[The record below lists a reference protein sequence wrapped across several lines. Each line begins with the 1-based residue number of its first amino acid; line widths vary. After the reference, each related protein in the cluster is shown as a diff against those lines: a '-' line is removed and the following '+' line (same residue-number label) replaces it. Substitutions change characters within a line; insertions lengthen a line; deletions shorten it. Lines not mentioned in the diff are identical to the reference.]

1 MSIKSNAAFHQKTIA
16 LDGDTLGRKRT
27 GDETYLVGLMH
38 GLGRLN
44 AGPNFPVYV
53 RDVESVAGPFRKH
66 GCFDFRPVRPKS
78 IWLRHPIGF
87 PMALN
92 RDKPDLLHVQYF
104 VPPFAPCPVV
114 LTVHDISFAVHP
126 EFFTARDRLLLGTLV
141 PWSLKKAAR
150 VITDAE
156 HTKEDLVR
164 VYKVPSEKIDLIP
177 LAVEPRFCTLDRSA
191 CIREVAKRHSLGDS
205 PYVLY
210 VGTLQP
216 RKNVKMLID
225 AYTMMRRKTGIG
237 HKLLMIGKPKYR
249 FAPVFDAIKASG
261 FENDILFTGFVT
273 DDDLPMYYNAAEV
286 FVFPSRYE
294 GFGLPVLEA
303 FGCGTPVITTTSS
316 SLPEVAGDAAV
327 LVDPYDT
334 EALADAMENVLGNEK
349 LRTKLRADG
358 LARAAEFS
366 WERTA
371 RMTMD
376 VYERVLT
383 ESVGRKAN
391 RSAALSRS
399 S

>member
-1 MSIKSNAAFHQKTIA
+1 MGTVMSPPKPKTIA

-38 GLGRLN
+38 GLGRLQTSIK
-44 AGPNFPVYV
+44 FPVYV
-53 RDVESVAGPFRKH
+53 RDVDPVAGPFRDY
-66 GCFDFRPVRPKS
+66 GCFDFRPVTPRS

-87 PMALN
+87 PLALR

-126 EFFTARDRLLLGTLV
+126 EFFTARDRFFLGTLV
-141 PWSLKKAAR
+141 PWSLKRAAR

-156 HTKEDLVR
+156 HTKDDLVR
-164 VYKVPSEKIDLIP
+164 VYKVPPEKIDLIP
-177 LAVEPRFCTLDRSA
+177 LAAEPRFRTLDRAA
-191 CIREVAKRHSLGDS
+191 CIQTVADRHDLGET
-205 PYVLY
+205 PYILY

-225 AYTMMRRKTGIG
+225 AYTIMRRKTGMT
-237 HKLLMIGKPKYR
+237 HKLLMVGKPKYR
-249 FAPVFDAIKASG
+249 YAPVFDAIETSG
-261 FENDILFTGFVT
+261 YAGDILFTGFVT
-273 DDDLPMYYNAAEV
+273 DEDLPMYYNAAEL

-303 FGCGTPVITTTSS
+303 FGCGAPVITTTSS
-316 SLPEVAGDAAV
+316 SLPEVAGEAAV

-334 EALADAMENVLGNEK
+334 DALAAAMERVLADES
-349 LRTKLRADG
+349 LRKKLRADG

-371 RMTMD
+371 QMTLD
-376 VYERVLT
+376 VYDRVLA
-383 ESVGRKAN
+383 E
-391 RSAALSRS
+391 AAERNSNQPAAMSQR
-399 S
+399 

>member
-1 MSIKSNAAFHQKTIA
+1 
-16 LDGDTLGRKRT
+16 
-27 GDETYLVGLMH
+27 
-38 GLGRLN
+38 
-44 AGPNFPVYV
+44 
-53 RDVESVAGPFRKH
+53 
-66 GCFDFRPVRPKS
+66 
-78 IWLRHPIGF
+78 
-87 PMALN
+87 
-92 RDKPDLLHVQYF
+92 
-104 VPPFAPCPVV
+104 
-114 LTVHDISFAVHP
+114 
-126 EFFTARDRLLLGTLV
+126 
-141 PWSLKKAAR
+141 
-150 VITDAE
+150 
-156 HTKEDLVR
+156 
-164 VYKVPSEKIDLIP
+164 
-177 LAVEPRFCTLDRSA
+177 
-191 CIREVAKRHSLGDS
+191 LGDS